1 MRIAF
6 HTLGCKVNQYETEV
20 MIAGFKQ
27 RGHEVVGE
35 GAAADAYV
43 INTCTVTNLAD
54 RKSRQFIRRAR
65 KANPESVIVVTGCY
79 AEVSPGEVAK
89 IEGVDIVAGNG
100 DKARLPDYLEEY
112 MKGRANACGGEQSQ
126 TGARTRALIKV
137 QDGCDR
143 YCSYCIV
150 PYARGGVRS
159 RPCESIV
166 REAEGLIGGG
176 VKEIVL
182 TGVNTALYGAEEA
195 SNGNCGIEGVI
206 GRLSDIRG
214 DFRIRLSSLEPTVID
229 ADYVKRLLK
238 YEKLCRHMHL
248 SLQSGSD
255 RILKLMNRRYSAGD
269 YMKIVAALKDF
280 DPDYGISTDMIA
292 GFPGES
298 EEDFNES
305 LRIAADV
312 DFCKIHVFKYSVR
325 KGTAAAAM
333 GGQISGSEKNARGG
347 MLIKAGEESASRFF
361 KSNIGKKK
369 RVLIEEYA
377 DGAYAGYTENYI
389 KVYIDKRDANDMG
402 VNAFAPVRLT
412 GLYRDGMK
420 GEREENHETCF
431 KNSDHSPVYRGGG
444 GDSDLGAALGAGEWG
459 PGNRR

>member
-1 MRIAF
+1 
-6 HTLGCKVNQYETEV
+6 
-20 MIAGFKQ
+20 
-27 RGHEVVGE
+27 
-35 GAAADAYV
+35 
-43 INTCTVTNLAD
+43 
-54 RKSRQFIRRAR
+54 
-65 KANPESVIVVTGCY
+65 
-79 AEVSPGEVAK
+79 
-89 IEGVDIVAGNG
+89 
-100 DKARLPDYLEEY
+100 
-112 MKGRANACGGEQSQ
+112 
-126 TGARTRALIKV
+126 
-137 QDGCDR
+137 
-143 YCSYCIV
+143 
-150 PYARGGVRS
+150 
-159 RPCESIV
+159 
-166 REAEGLIGGG
+166 
-176 VKEIVL
+176 
-182 TGVNTALYGAEEA
+182 
-195 SNGNCGIEGVI
+195 
-206 GRLSDIRG
+206 
-214 DFRIRLSSLEPTVID
+214 
-229 ADYVKRLLK
+229 
-238 YEKLCRHMHL
+238 MHL